1 MNCQLFILCSSVRVN
16 STKKQIIA
24 ARVAFFAPFVWS
36 LTGFAL
42 HLLHQPAAPR
52 HSNETI
58 MKRIYSLLWALPV
71 LLVSTLFLA
80 SCVYDPY
87 YDEGQNYN
95 PYYPNGG
102 DRGRA
107 MTVSGEWQ
115 GDFGMFYAVVNPLT
129 GKSVQFDS
137 RNSYV
142 LFQPNY
148 YGAAAGWGK
157 QIDFYEYGPLSR
169 RYHRF
174 YWEIRNGVL
183 YLTYPSDHNLD
194 VAIYDY
200 YLSNSTFRGR
210 AGNSNFRFNLRSL
223 IFSGWSAYTGD
234 FFDYDNSA
242 WNWNAYGY
250 RGTSADDA
258 PSVQTPLVVTSGR
271 RAQP

>member
-1 MNCQLFILCSSVRVN
+1 
-16 STKKQIIA
+16 
-24 ARVAFFAPFVWS
+24 
-36 LTGFAL
+36 
-42 HLLHQPAAPR
+42 
-52 HSNETI
+52 

-71 LLVSTLFLA
+71 LLVSALFLT

-87 YDEGQNYN
+87 YDERHN
-95 PYYPNGG
+95 YYPNND

-107 MTVSGEWQ
+107 QTISGEWQ

-148 YGAAAGWGK
+148 YGARSGWGK

-174 YWEIRNGVL
+174 YWEIRNGEI
-183 YLTYPSDHNLD
+183 YLTYPSDHALD
-194 VAIYDY
+194 VRIYDY

-210 AGNSNFRFNLRSL
+210 AGNSNFRFNLGSL
-223 IFSGWSAYTGD
+223 SFSGWSAYSGD

-242 WNWNAYGY
+242 WSWNAY
-250 RGTSADDA
+250 RGTSADEA
-258 PSVQTPLVVTSGR
+258 STVQTPLVVTSGR